1 MVPHSLKSA
10 YSDGSSQILWEDGE
24 RVFHRGWRLND
35 DGKRRAVLIAL
46 PAAEHPSRS
55 SLERLTHEY
64 ELKNELDATWAVRPL
79 ELVREAN
86 RTMLVFDDAGSEPL
100 EMLPG
105 APMDMARF
113 LRLGRRRAR
122 RTVCQSPLCPR

>member
-1 MVPHSLKSA
+1 MRQAP
-10 YSDGSSQILWEDGE
+10 
-24 RVFHRGWRLND
+24 
-35 DGKRRAVLIAL
+35 RRAVRCSCFD
-46 PAAEHPSRS
+46 HPSRS
-55 SLERLTHEY
+55 TLDRLTHEY
-64 ELKNELDATWAVRPL
+64 ELNDELDGTWAVLPL

-86 RTMLVFDDAGSEPL
+86 RTVLVLDDVGGEPI
-100 EMLPG
+100 EMLLG